1 MQLFTDLVIMQQ
13 SHPTSDNFFVAW
25 TAEVVELALPLHV
38 RAVSPTGRD
47 IVNLEETLEARP
59 SRLSLARTWASRVP
73 VLAKR
78 MILQMARPKTFD
90 LTGVRPPLRS
100 SIMAREFRGHRDEDH
115 AIRIEAFLGRG
126 LLEWSE

>member
-78 MILQMARPKTFD
+78 MILRIALPKQKNFESDRTPTLYD
-90 LTGVRPPLRS
+90 LPCGTLRS
-100 SIMAREFRGHRDEDH
+100 GWQESRH
-115 AIRIEAFLGRG
+115 
-126 LLEWSE
+126 